1 MKLDF
6 FKLLE
11 NLGIG
16 CIGFELFKII
26 AVIDKSVADK
36 LGKKLCKLRVGLAE
50 STAVSN
56 TVGNVCELV
65 GSERIEILENTLLE
79 NLRMESRN
87 AVYAV

>member
-36 LGKKLCKLRVGLAE
+36 LGKKGWTGRANGGE
-50 STAVSN
+50 QY
-56 TVGNVCELV
+56 
-65 GSERIEILENTLLE
+65 R
-79 NLRMESRN
+79 
-87 AVYAV
+87 